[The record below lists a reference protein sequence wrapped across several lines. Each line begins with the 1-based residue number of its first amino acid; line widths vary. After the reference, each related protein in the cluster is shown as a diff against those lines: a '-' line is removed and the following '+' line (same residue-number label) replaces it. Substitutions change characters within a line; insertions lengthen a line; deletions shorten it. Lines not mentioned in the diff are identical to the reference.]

1 MKESN
6 CRIQNTLTPKVISAS
21 IYVYIDE
28 VMHLEKQAKPGEQ
41 DSVLWWKWF
50 KQNKP
55 L

>member
-28 VMHLEKQAKPGEQ
+28 VMHLESKQSPENRTVCCGGNG
-41 DSVLWWKWF
+41 SNRTSL
-50 KQNKP
+50 
-55 L
+55 